1 MDGIV
6 LLEGGSIVED
16 LPAAL
21 QVATED
27 LWLLAGASACPRSIG
42 SSPRHSAHSLSLLEQ
57 GRGLVLSSAICRLFY
72 VGFVRFLGPCARLVV
87 IAVCLA

>member
-1 MDGIV
+1 M

-27 LWLLAGASACPRSIG
+27 LWLLAGASARPRSIW
-42 SSPRHSAHSLSLLEQ
+42 SSSRHSAHSLSLLEQ
-57 GRGLVLSSAICRLFY
+57 GRRLVLSSTVCRLFY
-72 VGFVRFLGPCARLVV
+72 VGFVRFLGSCTRLVV